1 MCQCPRLTVR
11 QRPCFAASACATV
24 THLATLEAEACSTS
38 AIHIVAPL
46 RAIYDHVAPGTG
58 LAVFKYES
66 SQISIATIVPW
77 LCIIVIVLSVALAE
91 NGFEALAIASVTARF
106 PGLKNIAGRESCHVL
121 WVQHIRAAPL
131 A

>member
-1 MCQCPRLTVR
+1 ML
-11 QRPCFAASACATV
+11 
-24 THLATLEAEACSTS
+24 
-38 AIHIVAPL
+38 
-46 RAIYDHVAPGTG
+46 
-58 LAVFKYES
+58 KYERS
-66 SQISIATIVPW
+66 HASIAATAPW

-91 NGFEALAIASVTARF
+91 NGIEALAIASITTRF